1 MEGDKAHE
9 GPSATHSSV
18 EKIDETADSVA
29 TINEDIGKM
38 TMQQSQQSHD
48 EIIIREQIALAVGGG
63 KSRLPVSCLELN

>member
-38 TMQQSQQSHD
+38 TMQQ
-48 EIIIREQIALAVGGG
+48 
-63 KSRLPVSCLELN
+63 